1 MFQSILASSG
11 FHWGLLHGAAP
22 NSGSNWGDVFL
33 VELVAVGREMLLV
46 EIIMNHPISS
56 HIVKLY
62 LLYIHRYY
70 ICIYICVN
78 VDIYIY
84 EQRPK
89 LRVTKAV
96 SMQKL
101 WLFKYVVRYI
111 ALHGLS
117 SSPCAFQVL
126 RQIFNDEK
134 YIKVSDGFCM
144 DLLGLSH
151 IKYM

>member
-1 MFQSILASSG
+1 
-11 FHWGLLHGAAP
+11 
-22 NSGSNWGDVFL
+22 
-33 VELVAVGREMLLV
+33 VAVDREMLLV
-46 EIIMNHPISS
+46 EIIMNHPYHLILS
-56 HIVKLY
+56 
-62 LLYIHRYY
+62 YY
-70 ICIYICVN
+70 IYCIYIDIIYVYNCIYICVN
-78 VDIYIY
+78 VDIYMY